1 MQPSHWCYRWKDGE
15 GEVGHNVPGGEV
27 SHSKTGMRYW
37 DMGNWGT
44 DFYFFFNTGIWKANM
59 SSLVLTTLTGFRP
72 MICDDLYSTH
82 CPGDNLGNVVDEY
95 SKTPAVVGDHTPL
108 QQCPVLNGC
117 RSPKVH
123 LPPPHRA
130 EDDLPA
136 RHHSVPQQLLHTLSS
151 LAHLSF
157 SYSFTTKVLGSHHH
171 RTPDAPAVPG
181 RLRST
186 ALSLLPQPDEQEL
199 YPPLAE
205 NAWKHA
211 SLLGKL
217 NCCQINAKYTWV
229 KSWCLSVVQL
239 YPTGTTR
246 TSGNWYSHAEKHGI
260 PQPEFIW
267 NKLEQNIS
275 LWRKIPFCRQAT
287 F

>member
-1 MQPSHWCYRWKDGE
+1 MTAGALRSIILLHTEQKMTSLQGTTVCPS
-15 GEVGHNVPGGEV
+15 
-27 SHSKTGMRYW
+27 
-37 DMGNWGT
+37 
-44 DFYFFFNTGIWKANM
+44 
-59 SSLVLTTLTGFRP
+59 
-72 MICDDLYSTH
+72 
-82 CPGDNLGNVVDEY
+82 
-95 SKTPAVVGDHTPL
+95 
-108 QQCPVLNGC
+108 
-117 RSPKVH
+117 
-123 LPPPHRA
+123 
-130 EDDLPA
+130 
-136 RHHSVPQQLLHTLSS
+136 QLLHTLSS

-157 SYSFTTKVLGSHHH
+157 SYSFTPKALGSHHH
-171 RTPDAPAVPG
+171 RTPDAPAAPG

-217 NCCQINAKYTWV
+217 NCWQINAKYTWV
-229 KSWCLSVVQL
+229 KSWCLWVVQL
-239 YPTGTTR
+239 YPTCTTR

-260 PQPEFIW
+260 PQPDFTW
-267 NKLEQNIS
+267 SKLEQNIS